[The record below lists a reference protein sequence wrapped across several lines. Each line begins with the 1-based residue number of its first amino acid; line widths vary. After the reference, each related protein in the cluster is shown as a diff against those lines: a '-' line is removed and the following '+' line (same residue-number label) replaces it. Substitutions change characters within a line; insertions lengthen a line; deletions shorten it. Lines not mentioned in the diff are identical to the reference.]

1 MSHRVRFG
9 PFCADMQLE
18 ELRKDG
24 MRLRL
29 PGQSFHV
36 LKMLLERP
44 GDLVTRE
51 QLQKALWP
59 SDTFVD
65 FDHGLNAAVNRL
77 RDALGDSAD
86 DPRYIETLPRRGYR
100 FVGVIERTSSETKSE
115 DAAGA
120 ASAPSVGSPPASG
133 EAFASRPFFAR
144 NRIVALALS
153 GAVCLAALVL
163 TFRHWKRGADAPLP
177 HVVQLTALG
186 FVNYAVLSPDGT
198 RLAFEWNGAQTPSL
212 EGVGLYVKDIGG
224 EKVQRLTDSK
234 SRLLSP
240 AWSPDG
246 LQLAFHRLGKDGSSG
261 IYIIPSH
268 GGAEKK
274 LYSTHAS
281 IGRSLGIA
289 WSTDGRNIAFVDAPF
304 SGGHQA
310 LNLLSTDTLQ
320 AEQIDHNDR
329 CQDEA
334 GPAFSHNGKYLA
346 YECFPTSSD
355 FAIAI
360 VSAVGASAHLIKEF
374 KGYVEGLA
382 WTGDD
387 KRLLFIQTLLGEG
400 RSHIRELTIADGSV
414 RDLPFSTHAEGL
426 SISSGG
432 DRLVFHVESAGTDKI
447 WRGDLSRPQDPPVEL
462 ISTTR
467 DQLMPQYSP
476 DGTHLVFASDRTG
489 SWEIWMSDAAGDNL
503 VQLTH
508 LGQFS
513 GSPSWSPDGKKIV
526 FDSRTSMKD
535 GSLHADLYVMDLT
548 EKMTR
553 KLNIGTGEASVPS
566 WSHDGKWIYFIGGG
580 SAGGD
585 RVYRVHSEGGQATAV
600 SSARGWGPKE
610 SLDGRYVY
618 FASSAGTSLLRA
630 SLDPIGTESPVEG
643 IPSLSSAANW
653 TIVRDGIYFFPGGD
667 FTTLSFF
674 DFASK
679 QVRQILKG
687 QLVFYGLSV
696 SPDQRYITY
705 AKHELPKRDVMLVD
719 NFR

>member
-1 MSHRVRFG
+1 MRVSRRVRFG
-9 PFCADMQLE
+9 PFYADMQTQ

-24 MRLRL
+24 VRLRL

-44 GDLVTRE
+44 GGLVTRE
-51 QLQKALWP
+51 ELQKALWP

-65 FDHGLNAAVNRL
+65 FDHGLSAAVNRL

-100 FVGVIERTSSETKSE
+100 FVGVIERTSTEPKSE
-115 DAAGA
+115 GA
-120 ASAPSVGSPPASG
+120 AAPASVPPVGSQ
-133 EAFASRPFFAR
+133 SRPVWGR
-144 NRIVALALS
+144 NRIVALAVT

-163 TFRHWKRGADAPLP
+163 TFGHWRRGADAPSP

-186 FVNYAVLSPDGT
+186 YVNNAALSPDGT
-198 RLAFEWNGAQTPSL
+198 RLAFEWNGAQTPNL
-212 EGVGLYVKDIGG
+212 EDVGLYVKDIGG
-224 EKVQRLTDSK
+224 ETVQRLTDSK

-246 LQLAFHRLGKDGSSG
+246 IQLAFHRLAKDGSSG

-289 WSTDGRNIAFVDAPF
+289 WSSDGRNIAFVDAPF

-360 VSAVGASAHLIKEF
+360 VSAAGSGAHLVKEF

-382 WTGDD
+382 WTADD
-387 KRLLFIQTLLGEG
+387 KRLLFIQTLIGEG

-414 RDLPFSTHAEGL
+414 HDLSFATHAEGL
-426 SISSGG
+426 SISARG
-432 DRLVFHVESAGTDKI
+432 DRLVFHVESARTDNI
-447 WRGDLSRPQDPPVEL
+447 WRADLSRPQDPPVEL

-476 DGTHLVFASDRTG
+476 DGTHIVFASDRTG
-489 SWEIWMSDAAGDNL
+489 PTEIWMSDAAGGNL
-503 VQLTH
+503 GQLTH
-508 LGQFS
+508 LGQPS
-513 GSPSWSPDGKKIV
+513 GSPSWSPDGKKIA

-535 GSLHADLYVMDLT
+535 GSLHADVYVMDIT
-548 EKMTR
+548 EQAPR
-553 KLNIGTGEASVPS
+553 KLNTGTGEASVPS

-585 RVYRVHSEGGQATAV
+585 RIYRVHSEGGQSTPV

-618 FASSAGTSLLRA
+618 FASSASNGTSLQRA
-630 SLDPIGTESPVEG
+630 SLGPIGTESPVEG
-643 IPSLSSAANW
+643 IPALSFAANW
-653 TIVRDGIYFFPGGD
+653 TIVRDGIYFFPGDD

-679 QVRQILKG
+679 QVRQILEG
-687 QLVFYGLSV
+687 QLVFYGVSV
-696 SPDQRYITY
+696 SPDQRYIVY
-705 AKHELPKRDVMLVD
+705 ARHEIPKRDVMLVD